1 MISDGS
7 YLTNYLLTSRT
18 IVSKY
23 SPVAYLIFALRQLF
37 RDLFYE
43 NWQGLTYL
51 TIRYYSRRSC
61 KKGNISAWNT
71 VFHLKMQ
78 RVNKGRILL

>member
-23 SPVAYLIFALRQLF
+23 SPVSYLIFALRQLF

-43 NWQGLTYL
+43 NWQVQTG
-51 TIRYYSRRSC
+51 
-61 KKGNISAWNT
+61 
-71 VFHLKMQ
+71 
-78 RVNKGRILL
+78 RV